1 MFKSGCVIL
10 DDTPAFFYKLNFIG
24 IIHNLLTSIFVVL
37 QKYYGKST
45 F

>member
-1 MFKSGCVIL
+1 MFKSEYVIL
-10 DDTPAFFYKLNFIG
+10 DDILAFFYKLNFIG

-37 QKYYGKST
+37 QKYYGKSI